1 MIGLENPMPRKFSK
15 ILVANRGE
23 IALRIIR
30 AIQEWGSV
38 AVAVYET
45 PDKESRHI
53 LQADE
58 AIWLGD
64 GPCCDYLN
72 IEKVLKA
79 AKKVGAEAIHPG
91 YGFLAE
97 NPNFAKACEEAGLTF
112 IGPPSHIV
120 KSLGDKVVARR
131 LAEEAGIPA
140 VPGTYPL
147 PDGEEGEEMA
157 ISFAREHGFPLM
169 IKAVAGGGG
178 RGIRLVRTEKEL
190 LEQLPVARVE
200 ARRSFEDERIYLE
213 AAIPA
218 PKHIEV
224 QILGDNYGNLVHL
237 GTRDCSIQRRHQKL
251 VEIAPDRLDSPELTK
266 NICEAALAIAK
277 KVGYINAGTV
287 EFLVKGDKFYFL
299 EINTRLQVEHTV
311 TEMVTGIDIVRAQL
325 DIAAG
330 YPLSIKQEDV
340 IIRGHAIEMRI
351 NAEDPKNDFLPEGGK
366 KVMVYY
372 SPGGFGVRLDGQVYP
387 GYVVPEVYDSLLVKL
402 TVYGLSWKEAVDR
415 LKRALNGFVIVGPKT
430 TIPFYLRLIEDKDF
444 QTGRFDTSYLDTH
457 PYLFDYTDKE
467 REVAKIA
474 KLIAEIHH
482 RGYNP
487 YAV

>member
-1 MIGLENPMPRKFSK
+1 MSRKFAK

-30 AIQEWGSV
+30 TIKEWGSA

-45 PDKESRHI
+45 PDKDSRHI

-72 IEKVLKA
+72 IEGILKA
-79 AKKVGAEAIHPG
+79 AKKAGAEAIHPG

-97 NPNFAKACEEAGLTF
+97 NPNFAKACEEAGLNF
-112 IGPPSHIV
+112 IGPPSHVV
-120 KSLGDKVVARR
+120 KCLGDKVMARK
-131 LAEEAGIPA
+131 LAEEAGIPV
-140 VPGTYPL
+140 VPGTDPL
-147 PDGEEGEEMA
+147 PESEEGEEIA
-157 ISFAREHGFPLM
+157 FSFAKKYGFPLM
-169 IKAVAGGGG
+169 IKAVGGGGG
-178 RGIRLVRTEKEL
+178 RGIRLVKTEKEL
-190 LEQLPVARVE
+190 LEQLSVARVE
-200 ARRSFEDERIYLE
+200 ARRAFEDKRIYLE
-213 AAIPA
+213 AFIPA

-224 QILGDNYGNLVHL
+224 QILGDSHGNLIHL

-251 VEIAPDRLDSPELTK
+251 VEIAPDRLNNHQLTK
-266 NICEAALAIAK
+266 NICEAAVVVAK
-277 KVGYINAGTV
+277 KVDYINAGTV

-311 TEMVTGIDIVRAQL
+311 TEMVTGVDIVRAQL
-325 DIAAG
+325 DIASG
-330 YPLSIKQEDV
+330 YPLPIRQEDV

-351 NAEDPKNDFLPEGGK
+351 NAENPQNDFLPESGK

-372 SPGGFGVRLDGQVYP
+372 SPGGFGVRLDGHVYP
-387 GYVVPEVYDSLLVKL
+387 GYVVPDVYDSLLVKL
-402 TVYGLSWKEAVDR
+402 SVYGLSWKETVDR
-415 LKRALNGFVIVGPKT
+415 LKRALNGFIIVGPKT
-430 TIPFYLRLIEDKDF
+430 TIPFYLRLLEDKDF
-444 QTGRFDTSYLDTH
+444 QTGKFDTSYLETH
-457 PYLFDYTDKE
+457 PNLFNYNLEE

-487 YAV
+487 YAA

>member
-1 MIGLENPMPRKFSK
+1 MSRKFTK

-23 IALRIIR
+23 IASRVIR
-30 AIQEWGSV
+30 AIQEWSSV

-45 PDKESRHI
+45 PDKDSRHI

-64 GPCCDYLN
+64 GPCSDYLN

-79 AKKVGAEAIHPG
+79 AKKAGAEAIHPG

-131 LAEEAGIPA
+131 LAEKAGIPA
-140 VPGTYPL
+140 VPGTCPL
-147 PDGEEGEEMA
+147 SEGEEGEEMA
-157 ISFAREHGFPLM
+157 LSFAKEHGFPLM
-169 IKAVAGGGG
+169 LKAVAGGGG

-190 LEQLPVARVE
+190 LEQLPIARVE
-200 ARRSFEDERIYLE
+200 ARRGFEDERIYLE
-213 AAIPA
+213 AFIEA

-224 QILGDNYGNLVHL
+224 QILGDNYGKLIHL

-251 VEIAPDRLDSPELTK
+251 IEIAPDRLNNPEFTK
-266 NICEAALAIAK
+266 AICEAALTIARE
-277 KVGYINAGTV
+277 VGYISAGTV
-287 EFLVKGDKFYFL
+287 EFLVKGDRFYFL

-311 TEMVTGIDIVRAQL
+311 TEMVTGVDIVRVQL

-330 YPLSIKQEDV
+330 SPLSINQEDV
-340 IIRGHAIEMRI
+340 VIRGHAIEMRI
-351 NAEDPKNDFLPEGGK
+351 NAEDPQNDFLPEGNK

-372 SPGGFGVRLDGQVYP
+372 SPGGFGVRLDGNVYP

-402 TVYGLSWKEAVDR
+402 TVYGLSWEETVDR
-415 LKRALNGFVIVGPKT
+415 LKRALNGFIIVGPKT

-444 QTGRFDTSYLDTH
+444 KIGNFDTSYLETH
-457 PYLFDYTDKE
+457 SYLFNYTQDE

-487 YAV
+487 YTV

>member
-1 MIGLENPMPRKFSK
+1 MGEKFAK

-23 IALRIIR
+23 IASRIIR
-30 AIQEWGSV
+30 AIKEWGSV

-45 PDKESRHI
+45 PDKDSRHI

-64 GPCCDYLN
+64 GPCDDYLN
-72 IEKVLKA
+72 IEEVLKA
-79 AKKVGAEAIHPG
+79 AKKAGAQAIHPG

-120 KSLGDKVVARR
+120 KSLGDKVAARR

-140 VPGTYPL
+140 VPGTDPL
-147 PDGEEGEEMA
+147 PDDEEGEEMA
-157 ISFAREHGFPLM
+157 LSFAKEHGFPLM
-169 IKAVAGGGG
+169 LKAVAGGGG
-178 RGIRLVRTEKEL
+178 RGIRLVKTEKEF

-200 ARRSFEDERIYLE
+200 ARRAFEDQRIYLE
-213 AAIPA
+213 VFIEA

-224 QILGDNYGNLVHL
+224 QILGDSYKNLIHL

-251 VEIAPDRLDSPELTK
+251 VEIAPDRLNNPEFTK
-266 NICEAALAIAK
+266 DICEAALAVARE
-277 KVGYINAGTV
+277 VGYINAGTV

-311 TEMVTGIDIVRAQL
+311 TEMVTGVDIVRAQL

-330 YPLSIKQEDV
+330 YPLSIKQGDV
-340 IIRGHAIEMRI
+340 IIRGHAIETRI
-351 NAEDPKNDFLPEGGK
+351 NAENPQNDFLPEGGK
-366 KVMVYY
+366 RVMVYY
-372 SPGGFGVRLDGQVYP
+372 SPGGFGVRLDGNVYP

-402 TVYGLSWKEAVDR
+402 TVYGLTWKETVDR
-415 LKRALNGFVIVGPKT
+415 LKRALNGFIIVGLKT
-430 TIPFYLRLIEDKDF
+430 TIPFYLRLIKDKDF
-444 QTGRFDTSYLDTH
+444 QTGNFDTSYLDTH
-457 PYLFDYTDKE
+457 PYLLNYSQDE

-487 YAV
+487 YTA

>member
-1 MIGLENPMPRKFSK
+1 MGEKFAK

-23 IALRIIR
+23 IASRIIR
-30 AIQEWGSV
+30 AIKEWGSV

-45 PDKESRHI
+45 PDKDSRHI

-64 GPCCDYLN
+64 GPCNDYLN

-79 AKKVGAEAIHPG
+79 AKKAGAQAIHPG

-131 LAEEAGIPA
+131 LAEEAGIPV
-140 VPGTYPL
+140 VPGTNPL
-147 PDGEEGEEMA
+147 PDGKEGEEMA
-157 ISFAREHGFPLM
+157 LSFAKEHGFPLM
-169 IKAVAGGGG
+169 LKAVAGGGG
-178 RGIRLVRTEKEL
+178 RGIRLVKAEKEL

-200 ARRSFEDERIYLE
+200 ARRAFEDQRIYLE
-213 AAIPA
+213 AFIEA

-224 QILGDNYGNLVHL
+224 QILGDSYKNLIHL

-251 VEIAPDRLDSPELTK
+251 VEIAPDRLNNPEFTK
-266 NICEAALAIAK
+266 DICEAALAVARE
-277 KVGYINAGTV
+277 VGYINAGTV

-311 TEMVTGIDIVRAQL
+311 TEMVTGVDIVRAQL

-330 YPLSIKQEDV
+330 YPLSIRQGDV

-351 NAEDPKNDFLPEGGK
+351 NAENPQNDFLPEGGK
-366 KVMVYY
+366 RVMVYY
-372 SPGGFGVRLDGQVYP
+372 SPGGFGVRLDGNVYP

-402 TVYGLSWKEAVDR
+402 TVYGLTWKEAVDR
-415 LKRALNGFVIVGPKT
+415 LKRTLDGFIIVGPKT
-430 TIPFYLRLIEDKDF
+430 TIPFYLRLIKDEDF
-444 QTGRFDTSYLDTH
+444 QRGNFDTTYLDTH
-457 PYLFDYTDKE
+457 PYLLDYREDE

-487 YAV
+487 YTV